1 MAEKKL
7 LFIYNPR
14 AGKGQIKNNLL
25 DILDI
30 FTKAGYLVT
39 ARPTQYAGE
48 AVELARDREEGYD
61 LVVCSGGDGTLDEV
75 VCGMMQS
82 ARQCP
87 VGYVPAG
94 STNDFANSLHLPRS
108 MKRSAA
114 AAVGGVPFLCDVGA
128 FNDRAFVYIAAF
140 GLLTEVSY
148 ETPQEI
154 KNVLGHMAY
163 VLEGVKKLGAVRSFR
178 LKITTR
184 ETVIEDDFLYGM
196 VTNSTSVGGFKGIT
210 GKYVDLSDGL
220 FEVTLIRR
228 PRNLEELN
236 QTLTALAT
244 QNIDGSLMYC
254 FKTDW
259 LKAESEEEIS
269 WTLDGE
275 FGGRHTEAVIENR
288 KHALCIMTPE
298 G

>member
-1 MAEKKL
+1 MAGKKL

-14 AGKGQIKNNLL
+14 AGKGQIKNNLT

-48 AVELARDREEGYD
+48 AVELARDREDGYE

-75 VCGMMQS
+75 VSGLMKS
-82 ARQCP
+82 GRECP

-94 STNDFANSLHLPRS
+94 STNDFANSLHLPKS

-114 AAVGGVPFLCDVGA
+114 VAVEGRPFLCDVGT
-128 FNDRAFVYIAAF
+128 FNDRTFVYIAAF

-154 KNVLGHMAY
+154 KNVLGHLAY
-163 VLEGVKKLGAVRSFR
+163 VLESIKKLGAVRSFR
-178 LKITTR
+178 LKVTAE
-184 ETVIEDDFLYGM
+184 ETVIEGDFLYGM
-196 VTNSTSVGGFKGIT
+196 VTNSTSVAGFKGIT
-210 GKYVDLSDGL
+210 GKFVDLSDGL

-228 PRNLEELN
+228 PKNLEEIN
-236 QTLTALAT
+236 RTLSALAT
-244 QNIDGSLMYC
+244 QDIDTSLMYC
-254 FKTDW
+254 FKTAR
-259 LKAESEEEIS
+259 LEVESEDEIS

-275 FGGRHTEAVIENR
+275 FGGRHTAVLIENR
-288 KHALCIMTPE
+288 KQTLSIMTPAE
-298 G
+298 

>member
-1 MAEKKL
+1 MKKL

-14 AGKGQIKNNLL
+14 AGKGQIRAHLPE
-25 DILDI
+25 ILDI
-30 FTKAGYLVT
+30 FTKAGYLVM

-48 AVELARDREEGYD
+48 AAAFIRDWDEPCD

-75 VCGMMQS
+75 VDGLMKS
-82 ARQCP
+82 PLKCP

-94 STNDFANSLHLPRS
+94 STNDFANSLHLPRD

-114 AAVGGVPFLCDVGA
+114 AAVGGSPFLCDVGV
-128 FNDRAFVYIAAF
+128 FNDRTFVYIAAF

-163 VLEGVKKLGAVRSFR
+163 VLEGVKKLGAVRSFP
-178 LKITTR
+178 LKVTAG
-184 ETVIEDDFLYGM
+184 ETVIEGDFLYGM
-196 VTNSTSVGGFKGIT
+196 VTNSTSVGGFEGIT
-210 GKYVDLSDGL
+210 GKFVDLSDGL

-228 PRNLEELN
+228 PRNLEEFNRILS
-236 QTLTALAT
+236 ALAT
-244 QNIDGSLMYC
+244 QNIDTDLMYC
-254 FKTDW
+254 FKTAR
-259 LKAESEEEIS
+259 LEVESKEEVS

-275 FGGRHTEAVIENR
+275 FGGRHTSVVIENR
-288 KHALCIMTPE
+288 KRALPIMAPAE
-298 G
+298 